1 MAVAT
6 EAGMTRRGAAALH
19 RRPGL
24 RISALL
30 ALPMFWLVVG
40 YLGALALL
48 FVTAFWTID
57 DFSGQVTRSSP
68 STTSRTCSP
77 PRPTAAWCC
86 ARSAIAA
93 AVTVL
98 CVVLGV
104 PVSFFVARIAPRR
117 WRPLLIALLVTPLWA
132 SYLVKVYAWRAMLEP
147 NTGVVA
153 WMLAPFGG
161 SSPGFGT
168 AAIILTLTYLWLPYM
183 ILPVYAGLE
192 RLPDSILDASA
203 DLGAQPGRTM
213 RSIVIPSIMP
223 ALAAGSIFTFSLSL
237 GDYITAKIVG
247 GKVTMIGNVVE
258 QNYVTNLP
266 FAAAMATIPVLI
278 MVVLPPGDPAHRR
291 PGKPVGRRAMHLTR
305 PFKACLALFTAAVL
319 AFIYIPLGVVVIN
332 SFSSSALADL
342 AAPGF
347 TTSGGSRRSATRP
360 STPRC

>member
-1 MAVAT
+1 MTVAADAVSH
-6 EAGMTRRGAAALH
+6 RGATALH

-24 RISALL
+24 RVAGLL
-30 ALPMFWLVVG
+30 TLPMFWLVVG

-57 DFSGQVTRSSP
+57 DFSGQVTRQFTLDNFANLF
-68 STTSRTCSP
+68 TTPAYRGLVLRTVG
-77 PRPTAAWCC
+77 
-86 ARSAIAA
+86 IAA
-93 AVTVL
+93 SVTVL

-132 SYLVKVYAWRAMLEP
+132 SYLVKVYAWRAMMEP

-161 SSPGFGT
+161 DSPGFGT
-168 AAIILTLTYLWLPYM
+168 LAIILTLTYLWLPYM

-192 RLPDSILDASA
+192 RLPDSLLDASA
-203 DLGAQPGRTM
+203 DLGARPGRTL

-278 MVVLPPGDPAHRR
+278 MIGYLLAIRR
-291 PGKPVGRRAMHLTR
+291 TG
-305 PFKACLALFTAAVL
+305 ALDNL
-319 AFIYIPLGVVVIN
+319 
-332 SFSSSALADL
+332 
-342 AAPGF
+342 
-347 TTSGGSRRSATRP
+347 
-360 STPRC
+360 